1 MDLAVVAATHEWDF
15 AWSSQFVSWRE
26 ACEVQ
31 GFAVATP
38 ASQSAGCPARFH
50 AALCSSFHYR
60 SPPPGEDP
68 KLKRAGL
75 PIAAVLLP
83 DQRRRSRR
91 SERVCWLPAG

>member
-1 MDLAVVAATHEWDF
+1 MDLAVVAATHDWDF
-15 AWSSQFVSWRE
+15 AWSSQFVSCRE

-60 SPPPGEDP
+60 SPPPSGNMP
-68 KLKRAGL
+68 FAGRG
-75 PIAAVLLP
+75 PEAETSRFAN
-83 DQRRRSRR
+83 RRGFTS
-91 SERVCWLPAG
+91 